1 MNKVFRNIDDYEV
14 IYPDVIGA
22 TVSDDIVFTKAA
34 MTEILRFL
42 EEELQEKTSDPSSDR
57 TIRLSVVSSADYA
70 KRYFIS
76 VTSNITDKDRIFE
89 LHKLKIIIDSKSLFY
104 FMGVIIDFIDNKNG
118 RGFLFIDSYNENYI
132 IPSEQIEV
140 DTNKNILKNKIFC

>member
-76 VTSNITDKDRIFE
+76 VTSNITDKERIFE
-89 LHKLKIIIDSKSLFY
+89 
-104 FMGVIIDFIDNKNG
+104 
-118 RGFLFIDSYNENYI
+118 
-132 IPSEQIEV
+132 IEE
-140 DTNKNILKNKIFC
+140 